1 MLQRFAGGAHPGLFL
16 GIFLFILFLFL
27 PAPEGLSPVAWK
39 TAAVAILMAVWWIT
53 EAIPI
58 YATALLPIVLFPVL
72 EIAPIGDT
80 TAPYA
85 NPLIFLF
92 MGGFIIAI
100 AMQKWNLHR
109 RIALRIVSFVG
120 VKPSSI
126 IIGFIIASA
135 FLSMWVSNT
144 ATALMMLPI
153 AISVLQFV
161 DRKTDQPADTQPVVT
176 NFELVLVLCIAY
188 ACNIGGIGTLIGT
201 PPNALLAAFM
211 LENYDVEISF
221 AEWLLVGVPLMVIML
236 PVMYLLLTKLVYP
249 VKLKVLPGG
258 REVIESQLR
267 EIGPITIPETRVAFV
282 FVSTAVLWI
291 FRPLFVDSLPGLSDA
306 GIAITAGVALFLI
319 PSGAKPGEQL
329 LKWIDLRELPWGI
342 LILFGGGLSLAMA
355 ISTSGLAAWIG
366 QAVGGLQALPLLLLV
381 FLVIIIVVFLTEI
394 TSNTATAAAFLPILA
409 SSAIGIG
416 QDPMLFILPAAIAAS
431 CAFMLPVATPPNA
444 IIYGS
449 GKVNIPQMA
458 KAGVWLNIV
467 VSVIL
472 TLASY
477 TIFAWVFGIEPGVLP
492 EWLNG

>member
-1 MLQRFAGGAHPGLFL
+1 MLQRFGSSAHFGLYL
-16 GIFLFILFLFL
+16 GLILFIALLII
-27 PAPEGLSPVAWK
+27 PAPEGLDGVAWK
-39 TAAVAILMAVWWIT
+39 TAAVAILMATWWIT
-53 EAIPI
+53 EALPI

-72 EIAPIGDT
+72 GISPIGDT

-100 AMQKWNLHR
+100 AMQNWNLHK
-109 RIALRIVSFVG
+109 RIALRIVNFVG

-161 DRKTDQPADTQPVVT
+161 EKKSDGNSPPVT
-176 NFELVLVLCIAY
+176 NFEIVLVLAIAY

-201 PPNALLAAFM
+201 PPNALLAGFL

-221 AEWLLVGVPLMVIML
+221 ARWLMVGIPIVLIML
-236 PVMYLLLTKLVYP
+236 PIMYVLLSHFIYP
-249 VKLKVLPGG
+249 VKMKELPGG
-258 REVIESQLR
+258 KQVISSQLK
-267 EIGPITIPETRVAFV
+267 ELGTISKPETRVAIV
-282 FVSTAVLWI
+282 FACTAMLWI
-291 FRPLFVDSLPGLSDA
+291 FRPLLTGILPGLSDA
-306 GIAITAGVALFLI
+306 GIAVTAGVALFLI
-319 PSGAKPGEQL
+319 PSGEKTGKNL
-329 LKWIDLRELPWGI
+329 LLWKDLKELPWGI
-342 LILFGGGLSLAMA
+342 LILFGGGLSLAMG
-355 ISTSGLAAWIG
+355 ITTSGLATAIG
-366 QAVGGLQALPLLLLV
+366 EAVSGLNVLPLVLLILA
-381 FLVIIIVVFLTEI
+381 VILIIVFLTEI

-449 GKVNIPQMA
+449 GKINIPQMA
-458 KAGVWLNIV
+458 KAGVWLNLI

-472 TLASY
+472 TIASY
-477 TIFAWVFGIEPGVLP
+477 TIFAWVFGIEPGIIP
-492 EWLNG
+492 AWAQ

>member
-1 MLQRFAGGAHPGLFL
+1 MLQRFVSSSQFGLYL
-16 GIFLFILFLFL
+16 GLLLFFALLII
-27 PAPEGLSPVAWK
+27 PAPEGLDAVAWK
-39 TAAVAILMAVWWIT
+39 TAAVAILMATWWIT

-72 EIAPIGDT
+72 GISPIGDT

-100 AMQKWNLHR
+100 AMQNWNLHK
-109 RIALRIVSFVG
+109 RIALRIVNFVG

-161 DRKTDQPADTQPVVT
+161 EKKSDGNAAPVT
-176 NFELVLVLCIAY
+176 NFELVLVLSIAY

-201 PPNALLAAFM
+201 PPNALLAGFL

-221 AEWLLVGVPLMVIML
+221 ARWLMVGIPIVLIML
-236 PVMYLLLTKLVYP
+236 PIMYVLLSRFVYP
-249 VKLKVLPGG
+249 VKMKELPGG
-258 REVIESQLR
+258 KQVISSQLNAL
-267 EIGPITIPETRVAFV
+267 GTISKPETRVAIV
-282 FVSTAVLWI
+282 FTCTAMLWI
-291 FRPLFVDSLPGLSDA
+291 FRPLLTGILPGLSDA
-306 GIAITAGVALFLI
+306 GIAVTAGVALFLI
-319 PSGAKPGEQL
+319 PSGEKTGGNL
-329 LKWIDLRELPWGI
+329 LLWKDLKELPWGI
-342 LILFGGGLSLAMA
+342 LILFGGGLSLAMG
-355 ISTSGLAAWIG
+355 ITTSGLATAIG
-366 QAVGGLQALPLLLLV
+366 EAVSGLDVLPL
-381 FLVIIIVVFLTEI
+381 VILILAVILIIVFLTEI

-449 GKVNIPQMA
+449 GKINIPQMA
-458 KAGVWLNIV
+458 KAGVWLNLI

-472 TLASY
+472 TIASY
-477 TIFAWVFGIEPGVLP
+477 TIFAWVFGIEPGIIP
-492 EWLNG
+492 AWAQ

>member
-1 MLQRFAGGAHPGLFL
+1 MLQRFVNSSHLGLISGL
-16 GIFLFILFLFL
+16 LFFVIVLLL
-27 PAPEGLSPVAWK
+27 PAPEGLEGVAWK

-58 YATALLPIVLFPVL
+58 AATALVPIVLFPL
-72 EIAPIGDT
+72 LDIAPIGQT

-100 AMQKWNLHR
+100 AMQRWNLHK
-109 RIALRIVSFVG
+109 RIALNIVNFVG

-126 IIGFIIASA
+126 IVGFIIASA

-153 AISVLQFV
+153 AISVLQIV
-161 DRKTDQPADTQPVVT
+161 NKSNDGKPAPVT
-176 NFELVLVLCIAY
+176 NFEIVLVLSIAY

-211 LENYDVEISF
+211 LENYNVEIGF
-221 AEWLLVGVPLMVIML
+221 AQWLMVGVPLVLIML
-236 PVMYLLLTKLVYP
+236 PIMYLLLSRFIFP
-249 VKLKVLPGG
+249 VTLKELPGG
-258 REVIESQLR
+258 KSVIQNQLNAL
-267 EIGPITIPETRVAFV
+267 GKITIPEKRVAIV
-282 FVSTAVLWI
+282 FGATAILWI
-291 FRPLFVDSLPGLSDA
+291 IRPLLVDFLPGLSDA
-306 GIAITAGVALFLI
+306 GIAISAGLVLFLL
-319 PSGAKPGEQL
+319 PSGNKKGENIIIW
-329 LKWIDLRELPWGI
+329 KDLTELPWGI

-355 ISTSGLAAWIG
+355 ISSSGLAGWIG
-366 QAVGGLQALPLLLLV
+366 ESVSGLDALPLMLLV
-381 FLVIIIVVFLTEI
+381 LVVIMIVVFLTEI

-416 QDPMLFILPAAIAAS
+416 QDPMLFVIPAAIAAS

-449 GKVNIPQMA
+449 GKVSIPQMA
-458 KAGVWLNIV
+458 KAGVWLNIF
-467 VSVIL
+467 VSLLL

-477 TIFAWVFGIEPGVLP
+477 TLFAYVFGIEPGVVP
-492 EWLNG
+492 NWVN